1 MKKSQSQ
8 KLHIVLLHLYEISKI
23 DKSVETERSGNG
35 VIAGDKRGMTTNG
48 YGIWGKADE
57 KF

>member
-35 VIAGDKRGMTTNG
+35 VIAGDKGGMTTNG
-48 YGIWGKADE
+48 YGI
-57 KF
+57 